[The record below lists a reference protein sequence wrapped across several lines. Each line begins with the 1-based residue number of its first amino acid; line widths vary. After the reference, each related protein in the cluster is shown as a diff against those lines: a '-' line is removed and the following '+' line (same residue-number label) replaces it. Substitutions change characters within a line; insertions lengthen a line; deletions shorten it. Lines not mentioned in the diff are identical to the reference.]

1 MLRQAGP
8 AVTVRLC
15 AHAPGLEPQPEQ
27 GSIQARTA
35 GITASVLQ
43 RSDAVLFV
51 LDARSGVLPGDHTL
65 AAWLRAHNPARVL
78 LVGNKAEGRGA
89 AGALGAS
96 RLLPAVRGALPAALT
111 ARRAQTTLRP
121 RRRAWAWA
129 CPRSSPPRPVR
140 RRAGPAPSLPKP
152 Q

>member
-96 RLLPAVRGALPAALT
+96 RLLPDGAGRPAGRADGAPRADDFAAEATRLGLGVPT
-111 ARRAQTTLRP
+111 LISAETGAPPRRA
-121 RRRAWAWA
+121 
-129 CPRSSPPRPVR
+129 CP
-140 RRAGPAPSLPKP
+140 
-152 Q
+152 